1 MKKYYILDRIN
12 GLHLIKTGSYS
23 LNGGTLFKTKGL
35 KDDYVNKN
43 GIIIDDTYV
52 TFSTFDY
59 SYDVPFKDY
68 FKKKYKINVNTKIKV
83 IKDDNNKL
91 EFERIPIYVNLNWKE
106 RLCLDL
112 KFKRLLIQKKEFWMW
127 VINVIV
133 AIGAIVAGFLV
144 AFC

>member
-1 MKKYYILDRIN
+1 MKKYYILERSN
-12 GLHLIKTGSYS
+12 NRLFLNETGFYS
-23 LNGGTLFKTKGL
+23 LSGGALFKTKGL

-59 SYDVPFKDY
+59 SYDVSFKDY

-91 EFERIPIYVNLNWKE
+91 ELERIPIYVNLNWKE

-127 VINVIV
+127 LINIIV
-133 AIGAIVAGFLV
+133 AIGAILAGLMV
-144 AFC
+144 AF